1 MSSTVYL
8 IIPDLHLGNIMA
20 ANRINYR
27 AEMEFVQGELL
38 KIAIKYKKQGYTVK
52 TLFLGDIFHHSY
64 KNVTEALTDYSFL
77 QAWFNKVGEC
87 YTVLGNHELTYYKA
101 NPFYNAIRSID
112 SESVI
117 KIKNK
122 VWTPLGSLNVLNV
135 VDELHDGEVGFYFNH
150 FGTGIHEC
158 KDDKI
163 KIGLFHQDIIDSS
176 IVNATGS
183 AGRRIDWLKPVE
195 LEKHGILDDYD
206 YCFFG
211 HLHTVY
217 GVWKTEKTFLVYLA
231 SLGRTNET
239 EVKNDF
245 LERNIP
251 GVIVNDGVFKGI
263 EDNVITLM
271 KREDCISEE
280 IVRIMKTTYEEAKE
294 RIGLR
299 DYLPMNDTPVNNI
312 KRLFIEQP
320 EIVRILEDLE
330 NAEVD
335 SRYNEIQERYRR
347 LK

>member
-1 MSSTVYL
+1 MGKTVYL

-38 KIAIKYKKQGYTVK
+38 KIAIKYKRQGFTVK

-112 SESVI
+112 SESVV

-122 VWTPLGSLNVLNV
+122 VWTPLGAVNVLNV

-150 FGTGIHEC
+150 YGTGIHSC
-158 KDDKI
+158 KDDKV
-163 KIGLFHQDIIDSS
+163 KIGLFHQDIIDTS
-176 IVNATGS
+176 IANDTNTS
-183 AGRRIDWLKPVE
+183 GRRIDWLKPVE
-195 LEKHGILDDYD
+195 LERQSILDEYD

-239 EVKNDF
+239 EVRDDF

-251 GVIVNDGVFKGI
+251 GVIVEDGVFCGI
-263 EDNVITLM
+263 EDNVIQLM
-271 KREDCISEE
+271 KREECISEE
-280 IVRIMKTTYEEAKE
+280 VVEAMRASYAEAKE
-294 RIGLR
+294 RAGLR
-299 DYLPMNDTPVNNI
+299 DYIAMNDTPINNI
-312 KRLFIEQP
+312 KHLFVEYP
-320 EIVRILEDLE
+320 AIVRILEDLE
-330 NAEVD
+330 SNEVD
-335 SRYNEIQERYRR
+335 TRFNEIQELYRR